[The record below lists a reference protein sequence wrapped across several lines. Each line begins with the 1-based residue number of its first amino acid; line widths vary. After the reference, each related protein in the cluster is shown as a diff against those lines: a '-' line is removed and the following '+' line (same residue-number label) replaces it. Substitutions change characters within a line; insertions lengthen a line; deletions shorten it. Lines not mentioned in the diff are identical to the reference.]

1 MPRIAVAEPEDRAS
15 AINRAALERVGHTVL
30 CVRSI
35 EEALRST
42 PQPDVVVVGPSLST
56 DAAIDIAASLRMTGG
71 PAIIF
76 ESRQTDAELMRRAM
90 RAGVSD
96 VIPIDSAAAE
106 IGEAVASALRANARE
121 TSAKTPSSAKSSP
134 GHVVTVFS
142 TKGGVGKTV
151 IATNIAIALSKA
163 GKRVVLVDLDLQ
175 SGDVGIML
183 GLEPDY
189 TIYDVVQAY
198 DRLDAGMLQGFLVRH
213 DSGLRVLLAPVR
225 PEDAEAVTASR
236 IKGILSLLRESADFV
251 IIDTS
256 STFNDAS
263 LSALDE
269 SDVVYAV
276 TMMDVASIK
285 NTRISVQKLKQLA
298 YHRGLLRFVL
308 NRADSKVF
316 LSVNDVETAVGGQI
330 ISRIPSD
337 LGVPRSVNKGIPI
350 VIDAP
355 RSKVARSLLDLAV
368 DAVNSTNGG
377 NGGVTHVA

>member
-1 MPRIAVAEPEDRAS
+1 MPRIAVAEPEDKAS
-15 AINRAALERVGHTVL
+15 AVNRSALERVGHTVV
-30 CVRSI
+30 CVRSL
-35 EEALRST
+35 EEALRAT
-42 PQPDVVVVGPSLST
+42 PQPDVVVVGPSLAG
-56 DAAIDIAASLRMTGG
+56 DAAIDIAASLRLTGG

-90 RAGVSD
+90 RAGVND

-106 IGEAVASALRANARE
+106 IGEAVASALRSTARE
-121 TSAKTPSSAKSSP
+121 TKSTYGTKSAMP

-236 IKGILSLLRESADFV
+236 IKGILSLLRQSADFV

-269 SDVVYAV
+269 SDIVYAV

-298 YHRGLLRFVL
+298 YHKGLLRFVL

-330 ISRIPSD
+330 ISRIPSTD
-337 LGVPRSVNKGIPI
+337 P
-350 VIDAP
+350 
-355 RSKVARSLLDLAV
+355 
-368 DAVNSTNGG
+368 T
-377 NGGVTHVA
+377 